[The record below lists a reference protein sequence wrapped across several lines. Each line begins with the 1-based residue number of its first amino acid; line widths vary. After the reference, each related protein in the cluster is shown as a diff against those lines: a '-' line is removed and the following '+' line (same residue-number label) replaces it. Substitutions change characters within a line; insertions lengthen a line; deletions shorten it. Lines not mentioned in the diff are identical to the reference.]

1 MQPSINLNDQIIC
14 KKIQQGDDIA
24 YDAFFKKY
32 YPALVLFLRKRVQCM
47 DTAKDLAQEV
57 FIRLWHH
64 RETLNPNYSLKSYM
78 YRIAVNLTIDEQR
91 QRFARR
97 RCQDSYSATTHAFSS
112 PSITLNELYE
122 EINSTLSELP
132 KNYQMTFILSRFESF
147 QNQEIAES
155 LGVSVKTVEGRITK
169 ALKLLQKNLEIT
181 DHSRVA

>member
-14 KKIQQGDDIA
+14 KQIQQGDDIA
-24 YDAFFKKY
+24 YNAFFEKY
-32 YPALVLFLRKRVQCM
+32 YPTLVLFLRKRVQCM

-91 QRFARR
+91 QRFARK
-97 RCQDSYSATTHAFSS
+97 RCQDNYSATAIAFSS

-122 EINSTLSELP
+122 EINTTLSELP
-132 KNYQMTFILSRFESF
+132 KNYQATFILSRFESF

-169 ALKLLQKNLEIT
+169 ALKLLEKNLEIT

>member
-1 MQPSINLNDQIIC
+1 MQPSVNLNDQVIC
-14 KKIQQGDDIA
+14 ERIQQGDDIA
-24 YDAFFKKY
+24 YNTFFEKH
-32 YPALVLFLRKRVQCM
+32 YPALVLFLKKRIQCM

-97 RCQDSYSATTHAFSS
+97 RCQDNYSAAAAAFSS

-122 EINSTLSELP
+122 EINTTLSELP
-132 KNYQMTFILSRFESF
+132 KNYQATFILSRYESF

-169 ALKLLQKNLEIT
+169 ALKLLQKNLQIT
-181 DHSRVA
+181 SDSPLA